1 MSEHT
6 ALLPMVQKFFEYNF
20 ESAAHVLEAMS
31 EEEAAE
37 VLKSLPVAM
46 AARVLK
52 ALQISYGAELLKEA
66 DDAFILDMTSHLDP
80 QLATSILMHLP
91 RDARER
97 MYAHIS
103 EKLKGEIRELLEYPE
118 GSIGRT
124 MSTDFIALKKNS
136 RAGEAIEKIRSLA
149 KKRFPSSYVYVVD
162 KESSLIGVLN
172 MRDLMLADSER
183 KLEEI
188 CRQDVFTLHCFT
200 DRKEAA
206 NELAKRKFFA
216 APVVDSENR
225 VVGII
230 KAERLIQGVKEE
242 TSKDIQM
249 MFGAGRDER
258 VSSPISFSLK
268 KRLPWLHINLATAF
282 LAAAVVAMFE
292 GIIAKLTV
300 LAVFLPVVAGQGGNA
315 GAQSLAVVMRGIVMR
330 EIPKDKIFHLILK
343 EGRIGVINGAV
354 IGVVTALAAWIWNG
368 NPFLGLVI
376 GLGMLVNLIVAG
388 LSGASIPL
396 LMKKI
401 GMDPAQSSSIILTT
415 VTDVLGFM
423 AFLGFAVIFQNYLIG

>member
-1 MSEHT
+1 LQVS
-6 ALLPMVQKFFEYNF
+6 Y
-20 ESAAHVLEAMS
+20 AAT
-31 EEEAAE
+31 
-37 VLKSLPVAM
+37 
-46 AARVLK
+46 
-52 ALQISYGAELLKEA
+52 LLKGA
-66 DDAFILDMTSHLDP
+66 DDAFIIEMTSLLDP

-91 RDARER
+91 QDDRER
-97 MYAHIS
+97 MSKHLS
-103 EKLKGEIRELLEYPE
+103 EKLKGQIRELLDYPE

-124 MSTDFIALKKNS
+124 MTTDFIALNKDILS
-136 RAGEAIEKIRSLA
+136 DEAIDKIRALA

-162 KESSLIGVLN
+162 EANRLFGVLN
-172 MRDLMLADSER
+172 MRDLMLAQPDK
-183 KLEEI
+183 KLEDI
-188 CRQDVFTLHCFT
+188 CRRDIFALHCFI
-200 DRKEAA
+200 DREEAA

-216 APVVDSENR
+216 APVVDSENH
-225 VVGII
+225 VLGII
-230 KAERLIQGVKEE
+230 KAERLIQGVQEE
-242 TSKDIQM
+242 MSKDIQM

-258 VSSPISFSLK
+258 VSSSISFSLK

-282 LAAAVVAMFE
+282 LAAGVVAMYE

-330 EIPKDKIFHLILK
+330 EISKDKIFQLILK
-343 EGRIGVINGAV
+343 EGKIGAV
-354 IGVVTALAAWIWNG
+354 NGTIIGVVTALAAWVWNG

-396 LMKKI
+396 LMKKVGI
-401 GMDPAQSSSIILTT
+401 DPAQSSSIILTT

-423 AFLGFAVIFQNYLIG
+423 AFLGFAVLFQNFLVP